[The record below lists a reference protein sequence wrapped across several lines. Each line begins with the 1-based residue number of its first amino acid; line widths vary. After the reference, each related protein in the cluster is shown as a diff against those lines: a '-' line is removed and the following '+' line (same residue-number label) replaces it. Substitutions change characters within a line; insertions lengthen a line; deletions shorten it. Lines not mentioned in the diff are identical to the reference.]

1 MRMTK
6 ETPIKTLKIN
16 GEYVMCDSPVL
27 HEPSAATFVPKKFIF
42 EKEDHTWYIDF
53 FTYARKDFFDF
64 LDKRVAVLVEI
75 TEKNGNTRQGTA
87 LFTGV
92 NNESVEPIEYR
103 MEGIT
108 ALEPVKTQ
116 PIPEIPEF
124 HKKDLHGKQ
133 VTLYYSSDTSIT
145 GDHTVETLIALENAG
160 SNKVGIYVLSSEV
173 KERHK

>member
-1 MRMTK
+1 MTK
-6 ETPIKTLKIN
+6 ETPIKTLEIN

-64 LDKRVAVLVEI
+64 LDKRIDVSVEI
-75 TEKNGNTRQGTA
+75 TDENGNTRQGTA

-103 MEGIT
+103 MEGVT

-116 PIPEIPEF
+116 PIPEVPKCQME
-124 HKKDLHGKQ
+124 DLHGKQ
-133 VTLYYSSDTSIT
+133 VTLYYSSSTATT
-145 GDHTVETLIALENAG
+145 GDYIVEQLFALENAG
-160 SNKVGIYVLSSEV
+160 DSKVGIYVLSCNV
-173 KERHK
+173 KEERK